1 MLMLTTGTMAT
12 PTLMEATEPM
22 DTATPMLTMVST
34 TARGLLRLSL
44 RPMLRLTP
52 GTPMVPTD
60 WATPVTTDSA
70 TEPMDTATP
79 MLTMVFT
86 TARGLLRLS
95 LRPRLRLTPTTTVPT
110 DWDTPATTDLA
121 TEPMVTPMLTMAM
134 LTTAR
139 GPLML
144 SLSQRLMLMLTTGT
158 TAMVPGPTTD
168 MVWDTEDTALAT
180 GAITGDKFSV
190 LRSTKQ
196 KL

>member
-1 MLMLTTGTMAT
+1 MAMVPT

-22 DTATPMLTMVST
+22 DT
-34 TARGLLRLSL
+34 G
-44 RPMLRLTP
+44 
-52 GTPMVPTD
+52 
-60 WATPVTTDSA
+60 
-70 TEPMDTATP
+70 TP

-95 LRPRLRLTPTTTVPT
+95 LRPRLRLTPGIPTVPT
-110 DWDTPATTDLA
+110 DWVTTDSA
-121 TEPMVTPMLTMAM
+121 TEPMVTPMLTAT
-134 LTTAR
+134 TTAR

-180 GAITGDKFSV
+180 GATTTDKFSV

-196 KL
+196 KLKANITPCYLT

>member
-1 MLMLTTGTMAT
+1 MVPTPM
-12 PTLMEATEPM
+12 PTLDSITDML
-22 DTATPMLTMVST
+22 DTHTLTMVST

-52 GTPMVPTD
+52 TTTVPTD
-60 WATPVTTDSA
+60 LATTDSA
-70 TEPMDTATP
+70 TEPMGTP
-79 MLTMVFT
+79 MLTM
-86 TARGLLRLS
+86 
-95 LRPRLRLTPTTTVPT
+95 LT
-110 DWDTPATTDLA
+110 
-121 TEPMVTPMLTMAM
+121 
-134 LTTAR
+134 TTAR

-180 GAITGDKFSV
+180 GATTGDKFSV

-196 KL
+196 KLKANIT

>member
-1 MLMLTTGTMAT
+1 MVPT

-34 TARGLLRLSL
+34 TARG
-44 RPMLRLTP
+44 P
-52 GTPMVPTD
+52 
-60 WATPVTTDSA
+60 
-70 TEPMDTATP
+70 
-79 MLTMVFT
+79 
-86 TARGLLRLS
+86 LRLS
-95 LRPRLRLTPTTTVPT
+95 LRPRLRLTPGTPMAPT
-110 DWDTPATTDLA
+110 DWATPVTTDWA
-121 TEPMVTPMLTMAM
+121 TEPMATPMLTMAT

-144 SLSQRLMLMLTTGT
+144 SPSPRLMLMLTLGTGT

-180 GAITGDKFSV
+180 GATTGDKFSA

-196 KL
+196 KLKANITPYYLT

>member
-60 WATPVTTDSA
+60 TDSA
-70 TEPMDTATP
+70 TEPM
-79 MLTMVFT
+79 V
-86 TARGLLRLS
+86 
-95 LRPRLRLTPTTTVPT
+95 
-110 DWDTPATTDLA
+110 
-121 TEPMVTPMLTMAM
+121 MVTPMLTAT
-134 LTTAR
+134 TTAR

-144 SLSQRLMLMLTTGT
+144 SLSQRLMLMLTTAT

-168 MVWDTEDTALAT
+168 MVWDTALAT
-180 GAITGDKFSV
+180 GATTG
-190 LRSTKQ
+190 
-196 KL
+196 

>member
-1 MLMLTTGTMAT
+1 
-12 PTLMEATEPM
+12 
-22 DTATPMLTMVST
+22 
-34 TARGLLRLSL
+34 
-44 RPMLRLTP
+44 
-52 GTPMVPTD
+52 MVPTD

-110 DWDTPATTDLA
+110 DWDTDWVTTDSA

-168 MVWDTEDTALAT
+168 MVWDTEDTQDTTVLAT
-180 GAITGDKFSV
+180 GPTGDKFTV

-196 KL
+196 KLKANITPCYLT